1 MQRGNFNHL
10 LVVDEV
16 GYLPFER
23 QAANLLFALVS
34 RRYER
39 GSIIVTSNRGFEAWG
54 EILGDAMV
62 AAALIDR
69 LVHHAHIIALKG
81 KSYRLRERGTAGAPA
96 AAIQPAGLR
105 PTT

>member
-1 MQRGNFNHL
+1 M
-10 LVVDEV
+10 
-16 GYLPFER
+16 P
-23 QAANLLFALVS
+23 QADACFALVA
-34 RRYER
+34 RRYEQ

-69 LVHHAHIIALKG
+69 LVHHAHIITLKG
-81 KSYRLRERGTAGAPA
+81 KSYRLRDRGTQSAPA